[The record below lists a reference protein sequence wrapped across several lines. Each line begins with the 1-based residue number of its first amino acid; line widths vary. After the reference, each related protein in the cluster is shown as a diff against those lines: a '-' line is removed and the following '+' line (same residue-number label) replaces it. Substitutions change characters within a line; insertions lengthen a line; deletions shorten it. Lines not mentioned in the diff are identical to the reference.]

1 VAGLLLRRSLLRHL
15 LITLLVAVVLSGI
28 TALGVWR
35 FAEDDSRR
43 TAEKVAREIATA
55 VLVPLS
61 QRHLGQ
67 PGGFVR
73 DDLLADLAPFLSSG
87 MIERVKVF
95 TVDGET
101 ARIVF
106 SDEQRIEGH
115 TGSLRPELAERLNR
129 DEVVVQSV
137 PDNPEH
143 TYERSLPGERFEVY
157 FGFRD
162 AGGLATRL
170 EVYVP
175 VEVGETTRRAVE
187 SLVPLVLT
195 GLLLVAL
202 ATVPLSIALARRME
216 RDQAEQRAVRDY
228 GLAAA
233 ELARRDLAQRLHDV
247 VIPDLA
253 GASLLLEAIRAEGLR
268 KGGEAPWELI
278 GRAQGLVAAD
288 VRRLRG
294 LLDELVPACSVA
306 DDLDGALRDLVDRLD
321 SPSSAAARGV
331 PTVTID
337 VPEGLRPSEAAA
349 VLVHRI
355 AGELLHNAVRHADA
369 GAVRI
374 GIASGDE
381 GSIELTVADDGSG
394 FDPSRARRHGHIGLQ
409 LVQQV
414 ARDSAGTLEIDSRP
428 GLGTI
433 VRVSIPQN
441 PRPWSAEST
450 SGAFSRTA
458 GRSPGSRS
466 LLRRH
471 FSPAE
476 LRDRAR

>member
-1 VAGLLLRRSLLRHL
+1 M
-15 LITLLVAVVLSGI
+15 LSGI
-28 TALGVWR
+28 TAFGVLR
-35 FAEDDSRR
+35 FAEDEARR
-43 TAEKVAREIATA
+43 TAEKVGRQIASA

-61 QRHLGQ
+61 KRHLGQ
-67 PGGFVR
+67 PGEFVR

-95 TVDGET
+95 TVDGGT

-115 TGSLRPELAERLNR
+115 TGSLRPELAARLDR
-129 DEVVVQSV
+129 DEVVVQEV
-137 PDNPEH
+137 PDDPEH
-143 TYERSLPGERFEVY
+143 TYERSLPGDRFEVY

-162 AGGLATRL
+162 AGGTPTRL

-175 VEVGETTRRAVE
+175 VAVGETTRYAVAE
-187 SLVPLVLT
+187 LVPLVLT
-195 GLLLVAL
+195 GLVLVAL

-216 RDQAEQRAVRDY
+216 RDRAEQRAVRDY

-233 ELARRDLAQRLHDV
+233 ELARRDLAQRLHDG

-268 KGGEAPWELI
+268 TGGEAPWELI

-306 DDLDGALRDLVDRLD
+306 DDLGGALRDLVDQLD
-321 SPSSAAARGV
+321 SSSSAGARGV
-331 PTVTID
+331 PTVTIE

-355 AGELLHNAVRHADA
+355 AGELLRNAVRHAGA
-369 GAVRI
+369 GSVRI
-374 GIASGDE
+374 RIASGDK

-428 GLGTI
+428 GLGTV
-433 VRVSIPQN
+433 VRVTIPQN

-450 SGAFSRTA
+450 SAVASSTTA

-466 LLRRH
+466 LSRRH
-471 FSPAE
+471 LSPTR